1 MGEDLRGGPVRD
13 DDGPLFRVQVSSEAV
28 RSWVSLRGELDVV
41 SAPHLQ
47 EVLDQLC
54 RDGALE
60 IVLDL
65 SGLEFVSAAGLTVFH
80 RVADH
85 LRAAGGQLILH
96 RPRWLARRALSI
108 TGLDTV
114 LTIRPAGERR
124 LDCDHFRGRRAVLT
138 NRVGG

>member
-1 MGEDLRGGPVRD
+1 MVRFATMVAPCS
-13 DDGPLFRVQVSSEAV
+13 GRRVTSEPL

-47 EVLDQLC
+47 EILDQLC
-54 RDGALE
+54 RNGALE

-96 RPRWLARRALSI
+96 RPRLLARRALSI
-108 TGLDTV
+108 TGLDMV
-114 LTIRPAGERR
+114 LTIRLAGDRR
-124 LDCDHFRGRRAVLT
+124 LDCDQLRRRRAVLT
-138 NRVGG
+138 NRVRG